1 MRRIALAAVL
11 LLALAAVAG
20 VARPEG
26 AHAVDGQTSADSI
39 MVTGSGSVAAVP
51 SSAVLSFGVD
61 TRAATAKAAVS
72 ANAREMRQVIAAV
85 KSAGGKDVGTQT
97 LSLSQV
103 YGQNSEPN
111 GFGASNVVVATID
124 VDHAG
129 ALIDAAVEAGANQ
142 VNGPSLSVADQG
154 VLYRKALT
162 AAMADARKS
171 AETLAAA
178 AGRSLGKV
186 TAVAESGGN
195 EPTPMYAKAQ
205 ASDAGTPVEAGVQQ
219 VTASVTVTF
228 ALG

>member
-1 MRRIALAAVL
+1 MPPWWLP
-11 LLALAAVAG
+11 
-20 VARPEG
+20 RPR
-26 AHAVDGQTSADSI
+26 H
-39 MVTGSGSVAAVP
+39 
-51 SSAVLSFGVD
+51 
-61 TRAATAKAAVS
+61 
-72 ANAREMRQVIAAV
+72 
-85 KSAGGKDVGTQT
+85 
-97 LSLSQV
+97 SQ
-103 YGQNSEPN
+103 PN

-154 VLYRKALT
+154 LLYRKALT

-171 AETLAAA
+171 AETLAEA
-178 AGRSLGKV
+178 AGRPLGQV
-186 TAVAESGGN
+186 TAVAESGQN

-205 ASDAGTPVEAGVQQ
+205 ASDTGTPVEAGVQQ